1 MAWGNAFGVHMPS
14 VSFNRLFRRAIP
26 LLAMLAFS
34 AWFAA
39 AWAQDNSLRQTGI
52 NVDATAADAVQAR
65 DRALA
70 QGRRDAFNRL
80 AAAVGTTPPNFSDSQ
95 LERMTASMLIE
106 QERVTSTR
114 YTGRITV
121 VFNGGARSALGSGVQ
136 GAGPAAGN
144 INPMAGQPATNFVEA
159 TTTFGSLRGWTDL
172 RRRMLGAGP
181 IATVD
186 ILAISTDGARLRLGL
201 RLPAPEAVNS
211 LAANGVVLAPPGPA
225 GEPWRIGLGGG

>member
-1 MAWGNAFGVHMPS
+1 MPS

-26 LLAMLAFS
+26 FVLLAGM
-34 AWFAA
+34 AA
-39 AWAQDNSLRQTGI
+39 AQDTSLRQTGI
-52 NVDATAADAVQAR
+52 TVDATAADAVQAR

-80 AAAVGTTPPNFSDSQ
+80 AAAVGTTPPSLSDSQ
-95 LERMTASMLIE
+95 LEGMTASLLIE
-106 QERVTSTR
+106 EERVSNTR
-114 YTGRITV
+114 YSGRITV
-121 VFNGGARSALGSGVQ
+121 VFNGSVRTALGGGVQ
-136 GAGPAAGN
+136 GAAPAGGGP
-144 INPMAGQPATNFVEA
+144 NPMAGQPATNYVEA
-159 TTTFGSLRGWTDL
+159 TTSFGSLRGWTDL

-201 RLPAPEAVNS
+201 RMPSAEAVNA

-225 GEPWRIGLGGG
+225 GEPWRVGLGGG